1 MQTQI
6 VCGSFYYSK
15 KFHVNAF
22 LCVCMYVCVVYL
34 LDDPLSAMDSHVGAG
49 LFAKGI
55 IGSLRNRGKGI
66 VLGNYY
72 FILLKKKK
80 SNPFV
85 FLMT

>member
-1 MQTQI
+1 
-6 VCGSFYYSK
+6 
-15 KFHVNAF
+15 
-22 LCVCMYVCVVYL
+22 MYVCVVYL
-34 LDDPLSAMDSHVGAG
+34 LDDPLSAVDSHVGAG